1 MIYLMKG
8 SDDYTK
14 NKELEKLIKENVD
27 EDFDVFDLE
36 ECFGDN
42 VTYDRVINGASI
54 VPCGTKKRVFVVRF
68 AHKIPKEDQK
78 IIANNL
84 ENVSKDALLI
94 FHTPAP
100 LIKDGKISA
109 GSEVISELEKAIKK
123 HGKILDFAVLT
134 KKTDIT
140 NKVIPFVT
148 KLFTDQGKKIS
159 PSCVELFVERVG
171 ADFVLLNTEA
181 QKVLCYAMDESYIT
195 EDMIRNVT
203 SATVEEKIFEFLDL
217 VTDKNVIRAVKGV
230 DNLFVDGNDPRATA
244 LKVITLLRSQVTQI
258 WQGLILIKIGH
269 PLVNTFI
276 SQKFLKAGT
285 PGIKKE
291 DIASEYHKYF
301 PGASLLSKAPW
312 QQSKVL
318 KIAKK
323 SSFLSMAK
331 WILYLEEA
339 DANLKNYDGDSGEPE
354 DIIKMLIYKL
364 VRV

>member
-1 MIYLMKG
+1 MKG
-8 SDDYTK
+8 SDDYNK
-14 NKELEKLIKENVD
+14 NKELEKLINDNVD
-27 EDFDVFDLE
+27 EDFAVFDLE
-36 ECFGDN
+36 ECFGEN

-84 ENVSKDALLI
+84 HNVSKDALLI

-100 LIKDGKISA
+100 LVKDGKISA
-109 GSEVISELEKAIKK
+109 GSEVISDLEKAIKK
-123 HGKILDFAVLT
+123 YGKVLDFAVLT
-134 KKTDIT
+134 KKKDIDA
-140 NKVIPFVT
+140 KVIPFAT
-148 KLFTDQGKKIS
+148 KLFTDEGKKIA
-159 PSCVELFVERVG
+159 PSVVQLFVDRVG
-171 ADFVLLNTEA
+171 TDFVLLNTEA
-181 QKVLCYAMDESYIT
+181 QKVLCYAMDETVIT

-244 LKVITLLRSQVTQI
+244 IKVITLLRAQVTQI
-258 WQGLILIKIGH
+258 WQGLILLKIGH
-269 PLVNTFI
+269 PQINTLLY
-276 SQKFLKAGT
+276 QKFANL
-285 PGIKKE
+285 GIKKD
-291 DIASEYHKYF
+291 DIAPEYHKYF
-301 PGASLLSKAPW
+301 PGTSLLSKAPW

-339 DANLKNYDGDSGEPE
+339 DSNLKNYDGDGGEPE

>member
-1 MIYLMKG
+1 MKG

-27 EDFDVFDLE
+27 PDFDVFDLE
-36 ECFGDN
+36 ECFGEN

-54 VPCGTKKRVFVVRF
+54 LPIGSKKRVFVVRF

-84 ENVSKDALLI
+84 GSVHEDALLI
-94 FHTPAP
+94 FQTPAP
-100 LIKDGKISA
+100 LVKDGKISA

-123 HGKILDFAVLT
+123 HGKVLDFTILT
-134 KKTDIT
+134 KKKDIDA
-140 NKVIPFVT
+140 KVIPFAT
-148 KLFTDQGKKIS
+148 KLFTDAGKKIS
-159 PSCVELFVERVG
+159 PASVRLFVDRVG
-171 ADFVLLNTEA
+171 TDYVLLNTEA
-181 QKVLCYAMDESYIT
+181 QKLLSYALDEPVIT
-195 EDMIRNVT
+195 DDMIRNVT

-217 VTDKNVIRAVKGV
+217 VTDKKVVLAVSGV

-244 LKVITLLRSQVTQI
+244 LKVITLLRGQVTQI
-258 WQGLILIKIGH
+258 WQGLILLKIGH
-269 PLVNTFI
+269 PLINTLLY
-276 SQKFLKAGT
+276 QNYVT
-285 PGIKKE
+285 QGIKKD
-291 DIASEYHKYF
+291 DIDSEYHKYF
-301 PGASLLSKAPW
+301 PGVSLLSKAAW
-312 QQSKVL
+312 QQAKIL

-323 SSFLSMAK
+323 SSFLAMSK

-339 DANLKNYDGDSGEPE
+339 DANLKNYDGDGGEPE